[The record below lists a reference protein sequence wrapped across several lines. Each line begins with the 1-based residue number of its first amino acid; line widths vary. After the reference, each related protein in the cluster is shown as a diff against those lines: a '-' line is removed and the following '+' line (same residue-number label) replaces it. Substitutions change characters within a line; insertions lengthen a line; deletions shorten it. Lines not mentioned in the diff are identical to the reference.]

1 MNRSPVLAVLILAVL
16 AASAGCADAGPERTI
31 LMVIPAGSLLVPL
44 EDIEAAFESQHPDID
59 VRVEGHGSIQ
69 AIRQVTDLGR
79 EVDVVL
85 VADASLIPDMM
96 YLPMG
101 AGEGNYTDWYIPFAE
116 NEVVIA
122 YTGRSAGAGEIT
134 AENWYRVL
142 SRPDVRVGFSNPM
155 LDACGY
161 RAIMVTALAEEYY
174 GEPGLFEAIIGGS
187 FKPPIAAV
195 WTDGATTITL
205 PELMRPAAEKV
216 AIRDGSIYL
225 LSLLD
230 AGGIDYAFEYRSV
243 AEEHGLR
250 WIDLPPAI
258 NLGSPEHA
266 DDYRKVRVNLGFQR
280 FRSIG
285 SERIGQPIVY
295 AMTIPANAPHPA
307 EARIFVDFILDAFR
321 EGRAGWPDPVRQ
333 DPGTAT
339 VYHAT
344 D

>member
-1 MNRSPVLAVLILAVL
+1 MNRSPALAVLVLAVF
-16 AASAGCADAGPERTI
+16 AASAGCTDTGSERTT
-31 LMVIPAGSLLVPL
+31 LMVIPAGSLLAPL
-44 EDIEAAFESQHPDID
+44 EDIEAAFESQHPEID
-59 VRVEGHGSIQ
+59 VRIEGHGSIQ
-69 AIRQVTDLGR
+69 AIRQVTDLRR

-96 YLPMG
+96 YLPMSE
-101 AGEGNYTDWYIPFAE
+101 GEGNYTDWYVPFAG
-116 NEVVIA
+116 NEVVVA
-122 YTGRSAGAGEIT
+122 YTGRSAGADEIT

-142 SRPDVRVGFSNPM
+142 SRPGVRVGFSNPM

-161 RAIMVTALAEEYY
+161 RAIMVTALAEEHY
-174 GEPGLFEAIIGGS
+174 GEPGLFEAVIGGS
-187 FKPPIAAV
+187 FNPPITAV
-195 WTDGATTITL
+195 RTDGITTIAL
-205 PELMRPAAEKV
+205 PERMRPADEKV
-216 AIRDGSIYL
+216 AVRDGSIYL

-250 WIDLPPAI
+250 WIDLPPPI
-258 NLGSPEHA
+258 NLGSAEHA
-266 DDYRKVRVNLGFQR
+266 DDYRRVHVNLGFQR

-295 AMTIPANAPHPA
+295 AMTVPRNAPHPD
-307 EARIFVDFILDAFR
+307 EARMFVDFVLDAFR
-321 EGRAGWPDPVRQ
+321 EGKAGWPDPVRP
-333 DPGTAT
+333 DPEAAT